1 MAIIKPFKGVRP
13 PQDLV
18 EQVASRPYDVLN
30 SEEARTE
37 AAGNEKSLYHII
49 KPEIDFPVGT
59 DEHDERVYEK
69 AAENFRLFQDKGW
82 LVQDAKENYYIYA
95 QTMNGKTQYG
105 LVVGAYVPDYM
116 NGIIK
121 KHELTRRDKEEDR
134 MKHVRVNNANIEP
147 VFFAYPDNAKLDKS
161 FGNTLP
167 KSLFTT
173 LSLRVMASDILSG
186 LLTRTKISLQLLQN
200 LLKCRHYILPTGI
213 IVPLLLLW

>member
-1 MAIIKPFKGVRP
+1 
-13 PQDLV
+13 
-18 EQVASRPYDVLN
+18 
-30 SEEARTE
+30 
-37 AAGNEKSLYHII
+37 
-49 KPEIDFPVGT
+49 
-59 DEHDERVYEK
+59 
-69 AAENFRLFQDKGW
+69 
-82 LVQDAKENYYIYA
+82 
-95 QTMNGKTQYG
+95 
-105 LVVGAYVPDYM
+105 M

-147 VFFAYPDNAKLDKS
+147 VFFAYPDNAKLIQS
-161 FGNTLP
+161 FGNTQP